1 MKTRHKIIIFLLVVP
16 PIFGEV
22 LSCSSPPLSF
32 VEPVTLVLLVLLYG
46 CGALLVREIRARWRL
61 GWGALLLAVAYGILE
76 EGVIVQSFFNPG
88 WEDLGVLSAYG
99 MYLGVQWPWT
109 LMLIAFH
116 GTISILAPLAAAD
129 LIWPEYKN
137 EPLLKTRGLVLAIAG
152 MSLMAAVSIPG
163 FRRMPNMAETLPGWG
178 IVIAAGV
185 ITALLV
191 IFAHRSA
198 SIPPP
203 ISPGR
208 KPRPA
213 GVFAAA
219 FLFQALNVVIPFA
232 FADEGVSAGVTI
244 LLQVILLS
252 IALVYAMRKLP
263 FSLATE
269 RIWWAAIFG
278 SLGFWMI
285 VATVTELS
293 GAAWPNEYAGSA
305 LVSVAICI
313 LLLFLGRR
321 IRKRDERTSGDAYG
335 AK

>member
-1 MKTRHKIIIFLLVVP
+1 MKTRYKIILFLLISPAV
-16 PIFGEV
+16 FGEV
-22 LSCSSPPLSF
+22 LSTSAPPLSF
-32 VEPVTLVLLVLLYG
+32 VEPVTFVLLVLLYG
-46 CGALLVREIRARWRL
+46 CGALLIRELRVRWRL
-61 GWGALLLAVAYGILE
+61 GWGVLLLAVAYGILE

-88 WEDLGVLSAYG
+88 WEDLEMLSAYG
-99 MYLGVQWPWT
+99 MFLGVQWPWT

-116 GTISILAPLAAAD
+116 AVISILAPLATAD
-129 LIWPEYKN
+129 LIWPDYK
-137 EPLLKTRGLVLAIAG
+137 ETPLLKTKGLTLAIAG
-152 MSLMAAVSIPG
+152 IGLMSAVSIPG
-163 FRRMPNMAETLPGWG
+163 FRRMPNMAQTLPGWG
-178 IVIAAGV
+178 IVIGAAAIV
-185 ITALLV
+185 VLLV
-191 IFAHRSA
+191 VFAKRSA
-198 SIPPP
+198 SISPP

-208 KPRPA
+208 TPRPA

-219 FLFQALNVVIPFA
+219 FLFQALNVIIPFA
-232 FADEGVSAGVTI
+232 FADEGVPAGVTI

-252 IALVYAMRKLP
+252 VALVYAMRKLP

-269 RIWWAAIFG
+269 RIRWAAIFG

-293 GAAWPNEYAGSA
+293 GAAWPNEYVGSA
-305 LVSVAICI
+305 LVSLGICI